1 MTHLRRKYGQVAIA
15 LTILMTVVATS
26 VQAQE
31 DEDAEDRGR
40 IGTLREGQE
49 QLARE
54 KSEVALRIDLL
65 RADDQAVQD
74 ALLDLEE
81 YEQLLTAR
89 VAAAE
94 AAIEAA
100 EAEAS
105 ASEKEAQWLEEKIDG
120 IREQLRNRAIEA
132 FVQPEGDVIDQLAS
146 DDLVGSSVKLY
157 LLDQVIGNELDLTD
171 DLRSSEAQLQEAR
184 LRALERS
191 GAADRERQI
200 QVEHLD
206 ELERARSLTE
216 AFREELRTRIDEWT
230 RVSDEL
236 AAADR
241 RIEREIRQIELDI
254 QRRVQERARLEAE
267 AARRA
272 IEEQRRLAE
281 AEGGPFELV
290 VWPVRGPLTSGF
302 GPRVHPI
309 FGNVRP
315 HNGIDIDGDTGDPV
329 SASRSGEVVLAGSR
343 GGFGNTVVLYH
354 GLGYSTLYAH
364 LNSISVTEGDTLN
377 SGDRLGT
384 MGSTGLSTGSHL
396 HFELR
401 IDGAAV
407 DPIPYL
413 P

>member
-1 MTHLRRKYGQVAIA
+1 MTQLRRKYVQVAVA
-15 LTILMTVVATS
+15 LTILTAVFSTS
-26 VQAQE
+26 VQAQQ

-40 IGTLREGQE
+40 IDTLREGQE

-54 KSEVALRIDLL
+54 RSEVALRIDLL

-89 VAAAE
+89 VAAAQ

-105 ASEKEAQWLEEKIDG
+105 ASQQEAQWLEVRIEE

-132 FVQPEGDVIDQLAS
+132 FVQPEGDVVDQLAS
-146 DDLVGSSVKLY
+146 DDLVGSAVKLY

-184 LRALERS
+184 LKALERS

-200 QVEHLD
+200 QVERLD
-206 ELERARSLTE
+206 ELEETRSLTE
-216 AFREELRTRIDEWT
+216 AFREELRTRIDDWT
-230 RVSDEL
+230 RLSEEI
-236 AAADR
+236 AAEDR

-254 QRRVQERARLEAE
+254 QRRIQERARLEAE

-281 AEGGPFELV
+281 AEAGPFELV
-290 VWPVRGPLTSGF
+290 VWPARGPLTSSF

-309 FGNVRP
+309 FGGVRP

-329 SASRSGEVVLAGSR
+329 SASRSGEVVLTGSR
-343 GGFGNTVVLYH
+343 GGYGNTVVLYH

-377 SGDRLGT
+377 SGDHLGT
-384 MGSTGLSTGSHL
+384 MGSTGWSTGSHL

-401 IDGAAV
+401 IDGVAV
-407 DPIPYL
+407 NPIPFL